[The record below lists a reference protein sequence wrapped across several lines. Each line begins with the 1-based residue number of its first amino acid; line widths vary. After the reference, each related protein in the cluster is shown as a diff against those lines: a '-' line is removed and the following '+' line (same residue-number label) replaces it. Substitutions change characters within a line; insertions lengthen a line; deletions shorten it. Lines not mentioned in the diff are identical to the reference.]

1 MDWDVVIINPKIM
14 CGQPDNHVF
23 LIFPSLQQISSDVWF
38 EVAGHINAPTK
49 EQVDLLTGPVFM
61 ELFVTGPEI
70 REESQ

>member
-1 MDWDVVIINPKIM
+1 MKHLNQIL
-14 CGQPDNHVF
+14 

-38 EVAGHINAPTK
+38 EVASSINAPIK

-70 REESQ
+70 QEESQ